1 MGIEIH
7 EIIRTIEEIEI
18 EEIVGMKGPITE
30 MIDEIIEVGEI
41 AMIEIEVEDI
51 AETIIIETEDL
62 VQHIAMDH
70 GVQEVL
76 QEGEIIAVTIGIDM
90 TSIEDDLVKAREER
104 KKGIITKTVIRRV
117 TTLDLSSHENG
128 LHTTKMGK

>member
-1 MGIEIH
+1 
-7 EIIRTIEEIEI
+7 
-18 EEIVGMKGPITE
+18 
-30 MIDEIIEVGEI
+30 
-41 AMIEIEVEDI
+41 MIEIEVEDI